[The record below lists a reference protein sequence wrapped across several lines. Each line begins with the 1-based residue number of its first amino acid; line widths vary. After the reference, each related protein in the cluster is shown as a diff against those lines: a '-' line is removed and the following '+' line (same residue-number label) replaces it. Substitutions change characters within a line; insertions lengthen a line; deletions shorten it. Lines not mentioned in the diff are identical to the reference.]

1 MSLSVDLDFLSS
13 AFKAVTRTDY
23 IDIVPKQKAPDYA
36 SSFDLDT
43 LHARSLQWSKVS
55 RDVSPP
61 PTPRAPL
68 SPPVS
73 NVKAPS
79 ASSAASPPVTKSGDS
94 APSGVY
100 TGPVTRSR
108 KRKRMGEINVLYRH
122 KTLKI
127 NVDID
132 DHSVLDVKLKIQEEE
147 GLTPE
152 QLGGLIFSGSVLDDG
167 KKLGDCNVQIGEKK
181 MGQIMHFI
189 SFQFTCRLLSP
200 SCSETKDYATHKRRW
215 CCICQNS
222 HRENH

>member
-61 PTPRAPL
+61 PTPSAPL

-73 NVKAPS
+73 NVKTPS
-79 ASSAASPPVTKSGDS
+79 ASTAASPPVLQSGDS

-108 KRKRMGEINVLYRH
+108 KRKLEWSGEINVLDRT
-122 KTLKI
+122 KTLKF
-127 NVDID
+127 NVDLG
-132 DHSVLDVKLKIQEEE
+132 DHSVLDVKLKIQEKV
-147 GLTPE
+147 GFAPE
-152 QLGGLIFSGSVLDDG
+152 QQKLFLFGSQLDNG
-167 KKLGDCNVQIGEKK
+167 KKLEDSGVQIGED
-181 MGQIMHFI
+181 IMI
-189 SFQFTCRLLSP
+189 MT
-200 SCSETKDYATHKRRW
+200 
-215 CCICQNS
+215 S
-222 HRENH
+222 HGEV